1 MAQPHPEPVK
11 MPGLPQPRPERHRR
25 RPQTPASP
33 RAARQAA
40 PAPRLRLA
48 WSRAIVDQNC
58 ASVPLAPAE
67 IPNVRS
73 TAAMRARAGMPDPS
87 RTHIALDPLLVPSA
101 HAEPIPA
108 VHREFYRPAP
118 DPDPIPA
125 PEPTFAQRCL
135 QWLTAI
141 VS

>member
-1 MAQPHPEPVK
+1 
-11 MPGLPQPRPERHRR
+11 MPGLPPARPDRHRR
-25 RPQTPASP
+25 RPQ
-33 RAARQAA
+33 AAAQSRVDRLAP

-58 ASVPLAPAE
+58 ASGPPAPAD

-87 RTHIALDPLLVPSA
+87 RTHIALDPLLARSA
-101 HAEPIPA
+101 HAEPIPP